1 MQFLYCHSTQV
12 SDLGTLS
19 GLTNLQRLDCSS
31 TQVRDLG
38 ALSGLVNLQQ
48 LNCSS
53 PQVSDLGSVSGV
65 SILELLFCSS
75 TQVSDLVSLSGLSN
89 LELLDCSSTQVSD
102 LSSLLSFLKNGIPFR
117 IEHKS
122 LGKNFLFKN
131 CPLVHPPIEIL
142 KEGNEAILNYFD
154 QLEKDQGQEL
164 LEAKALLIGEGMSGK
179 TSLRNRL
186 LGRELPNEPDRTKG
200 LEVEVEPYR
209 FPLAEEKE
217 MQLNLF
223 DFGGQDHYK
232 PLHQFFYSKRS
243 LYLLLT
249 KNGDDQNDFDFW
261 LETAQLHGDNSPL
274 IVINNLFGD
283 VQCNFNLGKWAK
295 EYPFVKESLEVNL
308 GDSSGLAAVKQ
319 QIEAYAQTLPHIRQ
333 VVPKS
338 WAAIR
343 TAVMERAKE
352 ENYIPLSEY
361 LKICR
366 QNGIEERKPAL
377 LLSQYLHDIGVFFH
391 FQGNTALRRWVI
403 LRNEWA
409 TDAVY
414 RILDDAQ
421 VRKQK
426 GHFTQ
431 ADYERIWSA
440 EEYLDMQDALL
451 ALMEEFR
458 LCYPKPKGGE
468 YIAPSLLPIEPAKY
482 DWSSDVEQRT
492 IRLEYKF
499 MPRILFTQFLVT
511 EHEKIENERLCVWR
525 TGAVFCKRDTRV
537 EARQLGK
544 NVIELRAQ
552 GSKMVELLTILNDTL
567 DELHETTPGVKVE
580 RLIPC
585 ICSQCKTATK
595 PYIFKKSRLDNR
607 LRNNRAKDECQES
620 FEEVSIPEL
629 LGNVLLPDDH
639 AMEGSHGPRGKTV
652 RSRTMKIFIA
662 SSEDLAK
669 ERDQLEILIRR
680 QNDELWEG
688 GMRLQ
693 PVRWE
698 NFLDTIS
705 PSRLQDEYNEELKQ
719 CDIVICLFHTKVG
732 QYTAEEFDTAL
743 GQFRENGSPKILT
756 YFKETPV
763 EPSQVQVSLIDF
775 KAKLKDMGHF
785 WTSYKSLGDLKHH
798 FSEQLKK
805 LGIM

>member
-1 MQFLYCHSTQV
+1 
-12 SDLGTLS
+12 
-19 GLTNLQRLDCSS
+19 RLISE
-31 TQVRDLG
+31 R
-38 ALSGLVNLQQ
+38 
-48 LNCSS
+48 
-53 PQVSDLGSVSGV
+53 
-65 SILELLFCSS
+65 
-75 TQVSDLVSLSGLSN
+75 
-89 LELLDCSSTQVSD
+89 
-102 LSSLLSFLKNGIPFR
+102 SFSFND
-117 IEHKS
+117 
-122 LGKNFLFKN
+122 

-142 KEGNEAILNYFD
+142 KEGNEAILNYFE

-186 LGRELPNEPDRTKG
+186 LGRELPKEPDRTKG
-200 LEVEVEPYR
+200 LEVEVEPYC

-295 EYPFVKESLEVNL
+295 DYPFVKESLEVNL
-308 GDSSGLAAVKQ
+308 GTDTDGGLDKVKR

-338 WAAIR
+338 WADIR
-343 TAVMERAKE
+343 AAVMERAKE
-352 ENYIPLSEY
+352 ENYITLNEY

-366 QNGIEERKPAL
+366 QNGIEERKRAL

-391 FQGNTALRRWVI
+391 FQENAALRRWVI

-440 EEYLDMQDALL
+440 DEYIDMQDALL
-451 ALMEEFR
+451 ALMKEFR

-468 YIAPSLLPIEPAKY
+468 FIAPSILPIIAPEY
-482 DWSSDVEQRT
+482 DWSTDVEERT

-511 EHEKIENERLCVWR
+511 EHEKIENDRLCVWR
-525 TGAVFCKRDTRV
+525 TGAVFCKGDTRV
-537 EARQLGK
+537 EARQQGK
-544 NVIELRAQ
+544 NAIELRAQ

-567 DELHETTPGVKVE
+567 DELHETTPGIEVE

-585 ICSQCKTATK
+585 TCQKCLTSTSK
-595 PYIFKKSRLDNR
+595 PYIFKKSRLDHR
-607 LRNNRAKDECQES
+607 LRHGRLKDECQDY

-629 LGNVLLPDDH
+629 IGNVLLPDYIKDQ
-639 AMEGSHGPRGKTV
+639 AERRERKAK
-652 RSRTMKIFIA
+652 SRTLKVFIA
-662 SSEDLAK
+662 SSEELAE
-669 ERDQLEILIRR
+669 ERDELEMLIRR
-680 QNDELWEG
+680 QNDDLLEKGIHL
-688 GMRLQ
+688 R

-698 NFLDTIS
+698 YFLDTIS
-705 PSRLQDEYNEELKQ
+705 ATSLQDEYNKEIKQ

-732 QYTAEEFDTAL
+732 QYTAKEFDTAL
-743 GQFRENGSPKILT
+743 GEFRNSGRPHILT
-756 YFKETPV
+756 YFKEAPV
-763 EPSQVQVSLIDF
+763 KPSQIKDSSLNDF
-775 KAKLKDMGHF
+775 KEKLQEIKHF
-785 WTSYKSLGDLKHH
+785 WTTYESLGDLKLH
-798 FSEQLKK
+798 FIEQLKK
-805 LGIM
+805 MNII